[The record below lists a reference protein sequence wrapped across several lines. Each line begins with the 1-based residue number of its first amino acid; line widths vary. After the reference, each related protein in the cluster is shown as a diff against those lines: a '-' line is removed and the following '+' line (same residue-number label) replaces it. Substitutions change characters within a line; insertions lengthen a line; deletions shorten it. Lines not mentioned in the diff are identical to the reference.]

1 MKKSPLT
8 IFQTAPLLLSMTLT
22 FGVFAQIP
30 SSWQSRGIGGG
41 GALFSPS
48 INPANHS
55 EMFVACDMSELFHTT
70 NGGQTWDEV
79 NFLQLQGGH
88 DSKVNFTTT
97 TGLLYAVDYTSQNGN
112 DLTRPMKSTDGGI
125 TWNVLP
131 GDPFGGFPG
140 YPEKMHVDYNN
151 PNRIV
156 LADYGTIYFSANG
169 GNSFT
174 QIHTAL
180 NGGAGNHIA
189 GAFFDGNNIY
199 IGTNDGII
207 YSTNGGTSFN
217 ASPMTTTGFGANE
230 VILSFAGAHE
240 GSTVR
245 FLALT
250 ADAADVYAGLQAGFD
265 YSIAKAVY
273 TMDNANGTWVAKNGG
288 FTPANDYP
296 MIVGMA
302 ENDVDTM
309 YMSGSC
315 SGGTPIVM
323 RATFSTNWAQ
333 TFITSSNQ
341 NIATGSCGQGGP
353 HNWGWAE
360 APFGFSVCPNS
371 SKIAMISDFGFV
383 HATTNGGTNWQQQYV
398 NVADQNPMGS
408 NTPAS
413 KYYHGVGLEN
423 TTNWQVMWNS
433 ATNLFAPFS
442 DISGVM
448 SQDSGKS
455 WNFIPNL
462 TAQNSVYRMVRDPN
476 NGNLYAATAT
486 VHDMYQSTRIYD
498 SHINGGSGNV
508 YFSTNGGASFSVLH
522 NFGKVVMWVALDPS
536 NANRMYASVA
546 HGSTNTGGIWV
557 TNNLSAGA
565 GSTWTKLAKPPRSN
579 GHAFNVHVLNN
590 GDLVATFSARK
601 PSSGSNFTDSSGVY
615 YYDVNASTWYDR
627 SHAGMRYWTKDVT
640 IDPNDAT
647 QSTWYAS
654 VFSGWANVPAGTG
667 GIYKTTNKG
676 VNWTQISNSYRVNSV
691 SIHPTNAN
699 ELYYTTETDGLWY
712 SSNATNVT
720 PVFSQISSYPFRHPV
735 RVFYNPYKTTEVWV
749 SSFGNGMFVGN
760 VNTTGVSNQ
769 SAGGGG
775 QLAVYP
781 NPTNGLLNVEWGYTE
796 RAMKIKIFSILGQQL
811 MNTEAVSEKGKQ
823 FSISALPQ
831 GVYLLSL
838 ENENYNQIIRIIKQ

>member
-1 MKKSPLT
+1 MCDL
-8 IFQTAPLLLSMTLT
+8 AA
-22 FGVFAQIP
+22 FAQAP
-30 SSWQSRGIGGG
+30 TSWQSRGIGGG

-48 INPANHS
+48 INPANPN

-88 DSKVNFTTT
+88 DSKVNFTSTP
-97 TGLLYAVDYTSQNGN
+97 GLLYAVDYTSQNGN
-112 DLTRPMKSTDGGI
+112 DLTRPMKSADGGV
-125 TWNVLP
+125 TWTVLS
-131 GDPFGGFPG
+131 GDPYGGFPG

-151 PNRIV
+151 ANRIV
-156 LADYGTIYFSANG
+156 LADYGTIYFSSNG
-169 GNSFT
+169 GTSFT

-180 NGGAGNHIA
+180 NSGAGNHIA
-189 GAFFDGNNIY
+189 GVYFDGNNIY
-199 IGTNDGII
+199 IGTNDGLIF
-207 YSTNGGTSFN
+207 STNGGTSF
-217 ASPMTTTGFGANE
+217 STMSTTGLGTE
-230 VILSFAGAHE
+230 EMLSFSGARE
-240 GSTVR
+240 GATVR
-245 FLALT
+245 FLCLT
-250 ADAADVYAGLQAGFD
+250 TSAGGAWAGIQAGFD
-265 YSIAKAVY
+265 YGVAVAAY

-302 ENDVDTM
+302 QNDVDTM

-323 RATFSTNWAQ
+323 RATFSTNWTQ
-333 TFITSSNQ
+333 VFNTTSNQ
-341 NIATGSCGQGGP
+341 NIITGSCGQGGP

-360 APFGFSVCPNS
+360 APFGFSVSPGN
-371 SKIAMISDFGFV
+371 SKICMISDFGFA
-383 HATTNGGTNWQQQYV
+383 HATSDGGTLWQQQYV
-398 NVADQNPMGS
+398 NVADQNPAGS

-413 KYYHGVGLEN
+413 KYYNGVGLEN
-423 TTNWQVMWNS
+423 TTNWQVMWTS

-442 DISGVM
+442 DISGIM

-498 SHINGGSGNV
+498 SQINGGSGNV
-508 YFSTNGGASFSVLH
+508 YFSINGGASFSVLH

-536 NANRMYASVA
+536 NSNRMYASVA

-601 PSSGSNFTDSSGVY
+601 PTSGSNFTDSSGVY
-615 YYDVNASTWYDR
+615 YYDVNATTWYDR
-627 SHAGMRYWTKDVT
+627 SHTGMHYWTKDVV

-647 QSTWYAS
+647 QSTWYAA

-691 SIHPTNAN
+691 TIHPTNAN
-699 ELYYTTETDGLWY
+699 ELYFTTETDGLWY
-712 SSNATNVT
+712 CSNATNVT
-720 PVFSQISSYPFRHPV
+720 PTYTQVASYPFRHPV
-735 RVFYNPYKTTEVWV
+735 RVFYNPYKSSEIWV
-749 SSFGNGMFVGN
+749 SSFGNGMMVGS
-760 VNTTGVSNQ
+760 VQTTGISQ
-769 SAGGGG
+769 PSGGDNMA
-775 QLAVYP
+775 LSVYP
-781 NPTNGLLNVEWGYTE
+781 NPAGGILNVEWSEKADFAT
-796 RAMKIKIFSILGQQL
+796 IKIYSLLGERVMQQDVL
-811 MNTEAVSEKGKQ
+811 NGRATQLDVSKLSSG
-823 FSISALPQ
+823 I
-831 GVYLLSL
+831 YLLQV
-838 ENENYNQIIRIIKQ
+838 ENANGKLVKRVVKE